1 MIISGEEELVGIM
14 SREVVVLLFCGEYM
28 LETHHELSLR
38 QILEVLEKT
47 SLEGKSVT
55 HFLPYVLLTVVV
67 L

>member
-14 SREVVVLLFCGEYM
+14 SREFVVLLFHREYM
-28 LETHHELSLR
+28 LETHHEHSLR

-47 SLEGKSVT
+47 SLESKSVT